1 MAKPKKSVAIKKRC
15 ISCSSE
21 LVESSFYSDKN
32 LLINDT
38 DAGLCKQCSIRTA
51 NEGMEGLH
59 LVLQTLNRPFLPEVW
74 DELDGNFEE
83 YMKRITNVKKKYV
96 DGNLICEMTY
106 KDSPSMNIVTDTNAY
121 KNISDEDVVELADI
135 FGDEFEAK
143 ILLAMNRDLDN
154 MIIQLGGSR
163 DDFTTMDLYPELIR
177 MKYLERELTKK
188 GDHNSASKVKAERN
202 KMLRD
207 NGLTASAIKEKKQDK
222 DLSELIDVYE
232 DEPIIPDK
240 KFQDCRGILKMMDY
254 LVEQMRRFGGYSKKP
269 ILEDYDELKEYF
281 DTNISIKNEIKQLD
295 EDGE

>member
-1 MAKPKKSVAIKKRC
+1 MAKPKKSTAPKRRC
-15 ISCSSE
+15 TNCSSE
-21 LVESSFYSDKN
+21 MVDNSFYSDKN
-32 LLINDT
+32 PLINNE
-38 DAGLCKQCSIRTA
+38 DAGLCKNCAIRAA

-106 KDSPSMNIVTDTNAY
+106 KDSPGVPVVTDVSAYMNA
-121 KNISDEDVVELADI
+121 SDDDVAELATI

-143 ILLAMNRDLDN
+143 TLLAMDRELDN

-177 MKYLERELTKK
+177 MKYLERDLTKK
-188 GDHNSASKVKAERN
+188 GDHNAASKVKTERN
-202 KMLRD
+202 KMLKD
-207 NGLTASAIKEKKQDK
+207 NGLTISAMKDKKEER

-254 LVEQMRRFGGYSKKP
+254 LVEQMRRFGGHSKKP
-269 ILEDYDELKEYF
+269 IVEDYNELKEYF
-281 DTNISIKNEIKQLD
+281 DTNTDIKDEIKQLD